1 MINILIHGLGQNKE
15 SWEKTSIYLKNNNI
29 ETISVNLF
37 EMMKNTFVSYENLYK
52 AFSAF
57 CNLQKEKVNLC
68 GLSLGGI
75 LALDFAK
82 EYPEKVNSIIL
93 IGTPYRI
100 PKFLFKIQ
108 NLIFSMM
115 LKKTFKKIGCSKK
128 EFIALVRSMNNLNI
142 AKDLD
147 KIKCRSLILC
157 GIKDKVN
164 LKSAKL
170 LKNKIKNS
178 ECKIISQSSH
188 EVNIDNPQILSE
200 VVSSFWKIKS

>member
-37 EMMKNTFVSYENLYK
+37 EMMNNTFVSYENLYK

-115 LKKTFKKIGCSKK
+115 PKKTFKKIGCSKK

-178 ECKIISQSSH
+178 EYKIISHSSH

>member
-15 SWEKTSIYLKNNNI
+15 SWEKTSIYLKINDI

-37 EMMKNTFVSYENLYK
+37 EMMNNTFVSYENLYK

-100 PKFLFKIQ
+100 PKSLFKIQ

-115 LKKTFKKIGCSKK
+115 PKKTFKKIGCSKK

-157 GIKDKVN
+157 GVKDKVN

-178 ECKIISQSSH
+178 EYKTISHSSH
-188 EVNIDNPQILSE
+188 EVNIDNPQMLSE

>member
-15 SWEKTSIYLKNNNI
+15 SWEKTSIYLKINDI

-37 EMMKNTFVSYENLYK
+37 EMMNNTFVSYENLYK

-100 PKFLFKIQ
+100 PKVLFKIQ

-115 LKKTFKKIGCSKK
+115 PKKTFKKIGCSKK

-157 GIKDKVN
+157 GVKDKVN

-178 ECKIISQSSH
+178 EYKTISHSSH
-188 EVNIDNPQILSE
+188 EVNIDNPQMLSE

>member
-1 MINILIHGLGQNKE
+1 M
-15 SWEKTSIYLKNNNI
+15 
-29 ETISVNLF
+29 LF
-37 EMMKNTFVSYENLYK
+37 RS
-52 AFSAF
+52 
-57 CNLQKEKVNLC
+57 CNLQKDKVNLC

-100 PKFLFKIQ
+100 PKVLFKIQ

-115 LKKTFKKIGCSKK
+115 PKKTFKKIGCSKK

-157 GIKDKVN
+157 GVKDKVN

-178 ECKIISQSSH
+178 EYKTISHSSH
-188 EVNIDNPQILSE
+188 EVNIDNPQMLSE

>member
-15 SWEKTSIYLKNNNI
+15 SWEKTSIYLKINDI

-37 EMMKNTFVSYENLYK
+37 EMMNNNTFVSYENLYK

-57 CNLQKEKVNLC
+57 CNLQKDKVNLC

-100 PKFLFKIQ
+100 PKVLFKIQ

-115 LKKTFKKIGCSKK
+115 PKKTFKKIGCSKK

-157 GIKDKVN
+157 GVKDKVN

-178 ECKIISQSSH
+178 E
-188 EVNIDNPQILSE
+188 
-200 VVSSFWKIKS
+200 